1 MKFKKTDIRQP
12 NTILANDHYVAI
24 NYDCSKIAAD
34 DNGIIKA
41 GTIIDGVGVL
51 LNDVYV
57 NENPNGAVV
66 IHGFID
72 RDKLPKAPTDESAFL
87 QLTFLPIKA
96 STTSDDSV
104 EDSGTDANE

>member
-1 MKFKKTDIRQP
+1 MKFKKTDIGQP
-12 NTILANDHYVAI
+12 NTILANDHFVAI
-24 NYDCSKIAAD
+24 NYDCSKITAD

-51 LNDVYV
+51 LDDVNV

-72 RDKLPKAPTDESAFL
+72 RDKLPVAPKDESVFP
-87 QLTFLPIKA
+87 QITFLPIKVTE
-96 STTSDDSV
+96 STQT
-104 EDSGTDANE
+104 E